1 MPKKS
6 METLTETMFYVLM
19 AFQSG
24 QLCGIDV
31 ADYIEKRTAGR
42 VILGPATLYTILA
55 KFESEGYIRQTK
67 VEGRKRTYAITD
79 LGRKAYEDE
88 LTRLKQCIADAAAC
102 AWQEILTEEGG
113 RRDETDGK
121 TAERMDKQENLIPAA
136 AVPAV

>member
-19 AFQSG
+19 AFSCG
-24 QLCGIDV
+24 EKCGITV

-55 KFESEGYIRQTK
+55 KFESEGYIRETK

-79 LGRKAYEDE
+79 RGRKAYEDE
-88 LTRLKQCIADAAAC
+88 LTRLRQCIADAQAA
-102 AWQEILTEEGG
+102 AWDGILGSEWGDDYEM
-113 RRDETDGK
+113 DGH
-121 TAERMDKQENLIPAA
+121 AENRLEKQADCIPAGT
-136 AVPAV
+136 VPTL